1 MQKGTNDNIIFVG
14 QQFNSLKYYNVVQLI
29 ARASALSEDL
39 VVTSLITRVI
49 ECAIMAELKLL
60 NCEEFSEFLE
70 EQGAHEDI
78 IVFFSSNRISGE
90 AFLNLSEDDLKELLL
105 VIGDRVYIR
114 NLLRNARDKTS
125 MV

>member
-1 MQKGTNDNIIFVG
+1 M
-14 QQFNSLKYYNVVQLI
+14 
-29 ARASALSEDL
+29 
-39 VVTSLITRVI
+39 VTPLITGVI
-49 ECAIMAELKLL
+49 ECAIIAELKLL

-78 IVFFSSNRISGE
+78 IASFSSNRISGE
-90 AFLNLSEDDLKELLL
+90 AFLNLSEDDLKELLP

-125 MV
+125 TV